1 MFDQIDTDRSGTLE
15 KSEIKAKM
23 QEFGS
28 LGADDDIIVDVM
40 FNIAD
45 KDKNEKITK
54 SEFNKFYGVYMAA
67 MDFKRDP
74 THTGLIDVLYN
85 ICKQQDQYELISL
98 KTMVR
103 VMEVVNPQIT
113 RETILERFGGMTEFS
128 KADMIR
134 VMRAF
139 PPAPGQRRAEPQ
151 TLQPLTIGQPPGFPA
166 PAPAQTQ
173 MQMQPQTQAQPCYGQ
188 PEAPRYD
195 SPSARGQ

>member
-1 MFDQIDTDRSGTLE
+1 
-15 KSEIKAKM
+15 M

-67 MDFKRDP
+67 MEFKRDP
-74 THTGLIDVLYN
+74 AHTGLIDVLYN

-98 KTMVR
+98 RTMVR

-134 VMRAF
+134 VLRAF
-139 PPAPGQRRAEPQ
+139 PPGPRGTAPLAPQAPQ
-151 TLQPLTIGQPPGFPA
+151 TLQPLTFGQPTGFPG
-166 PAPAQTQ
+166 PAPQQ
-173 MQMQPQTQAQPCYGQ
+173 MHAGAA
-188 PEAPRYD
+188 PEPRYD
-195 SPSARGQ
+195 SACARGE